1 MLNQHKALPSTSTGQ
16 PPRSHAHG
24 EDGSDTHGATDT
36 LSPQLEH
43 GRGRS
48 QQTANGVSPAAAI
61 CTYRPYLGSTG
72 CKMGVKPQA
81 VLYPAP
87 N

>member
-1 MLNQHKALPSTSTGQ
+1 MLNQHKTPSFTSTGQ
-16 PPRSHAHG
+16 PPRSPHIP
-24 EDGSDTHGATDT
+24 TGATDT

-48 QQTANGVSPAAAI
+48 QQTANGVSPATATGAS
-61 CTYRPYLGSTG
+61 RPCLGSTG
-72 CKMGVKPQA
+72 PTMGVKPQA
-81 VLYPAP
+81 LLYPAP